1 MHLFVQEKGAFIA
14 KHQGR
19 LRVNKEKTR
28 LQEVPLLHLQQVIV
42 NGGGVGISSDA
53 IRACSEEGIPIH
65 FISSNG
71 TPHSSLYSAGLTGT
85 VLTRRAQ
92 LRAYD
97 GPPGVA
103 LAQGFTLGKLQNQA
117 NLLRYI
123 AKYRKE
129 AAPELYD
136 SFMLVASEVVD
147 SLQAIR
153 NLRGGCVDELR
164 EQLMGIE
171 GRYAARYWGAL
182 AALVPSELAWPGRE
196 TRGASD
202 PFNQVLNYGYGVLYG
217 QVEHA
222 LVLAGLDPYA
232 GLLHADR
239 PGKPSLVLDLIEEF
253 RQAVVDRT
261 LLGQINRGWSI
272 ERDERGWLVAATRE
286 RIVEKVLERL
296 ESAEA
301 YEGKRQPLRH
311 ILQCQARHIATF
323 VRGEREEYTPFVM
336 GW

>member
-19 LRVNKEKTR
+19 LRVLKDSER

-42 NGGGVGISSDA
+42 SGGGISISSDA
-53 IRACSEEGIPIH
+53 IRACAEEGIPIH
-65 FISSNG
+65 FLSFNG
-71 TPHSSLYSAGLTGT
+71 TPHASLYSAGLTGT

-97 GPPGVA
+97 GPAGVR
-103 LAQGFTLGKLQNQA
+103 LARAFTEGKLQNQA

-129 AAPELYD
+129 TNPELHTILT
-136 SFMLVASEVVD
+136 SVATEVAD
-147 SLQAIR
+147 SLHAVR
-153 NLRGGCVDELR
+153 HAAGETVDELR
-164 EQLMGIE
+164 DTLLGIE

-182 AALVPSELAWPGRE
+182 ALLVPESLGWTGRE
-196 TRGASD
+196 TRGARD
-202 PFNQVLNYGYGVLYG
+202 PFNQALNYGYGLLYK
-217 QVEHA
+217 QIEYA
-222 LVLAGLDPYA
+222 IVLAGLDPYA

-261 LLGQINRGWSI
+261 LVGQVNRGWTI
-272 ERDERGWLVAATRE
+272 GHDEEGLLDEATRK

-296 ESAEA
+296 ESTEA

-311 ILQCQARHIATF
+311 IIQCQARHIATF
-323 VRGEREEYTPFVM
+323 VRGERSSYAPFVM

>member
-1 MHLFVQEKGAFIA
+1 MYLFVQDKGAFIG

-19 LRVNKEKTR
+19 LRVSKDKAR
-28 LQEVPLLHLQQVIV
+28 LQEAPLLHLQQVIIS
-42 NGGGVGISSDA
+42 GGGVAISSDA
-53 IRACSEEGIPIH
+53 VAACAEEGIPIH
-65 FISSNG
+65 FVSSTG
-71 TPHSSLYSAGLTGT
+71 TPRASLYSAGLTGT

-97 GPPGVA
+97 GPQGVA
-103 LAQGFTLGKLQNQA
+103 LAQAFTQGKLQNQA
-117 NLLRYI
+117 NLLRYA

-129 AAPELYD
+129 TDPELFATL
-136 SFMLVASEVVD
+136 SAAALEVAD
-147 SLQAIR
+147 SLQAAR
-153 NLRGGCVDELR
+153 DLAGATVDELR
-164 EQLMGIE
+164 ERLMGIE
-171 GRYAARYWGAL
+171 GRYAARYWGVL
-182 AALVPSELAWPGRE
+182 AGLVPAELGWPGRE
-196 TRGASD
+196 TRGAGD
-202 PFNQVLNYGYGVLYG
+202 PFNQALNYGYGVLYA

-261 LLGQINRGWSI
+261 LLGQVTRGWTI
-272 ERDERGWLVAATRE
+272 GREEDGRLDAPTRA
-286 RIVEKVLERL
+286 RIAEKVLERL
-296 ESAEA
+296 ESTEA

-311 ILQCQARHIATF
+311 ILQCQARRIATF
-323 VRGEREEYTPFVM
+323 VRGERPAYTPFVM

>member
-1 MHLFVQEKGAFIA
+1 MYLFVDVKGSFIS

-19 LRVNKEKTR
+19 LRVSKEKER
-28 LQEVPLLHLQQVIV
+28 LQEAPLMHLQQVIIS
-42 NGGGVGISSDA
+42 GGGVGISSDA
-53 IRACSEEGIPIH
+53 VRACAEEGIPIH
-65 FISSNG
+65 FVGQSDRPSA
-71 TPHSSLYSAGLTGT
+71 SLYSAGLTGT

-97 GPPGVA
+97 GEAGVI
-103 LAQGFTLGKLQNQA
+103 LARAFTLGKLQNQA

-129 AAPELYD
+129 VDPELYATL
-136 SFMLVASEVVD
+136 SVAAAEVVD
-147 SLQAIR
+147 SLQAAR
-153 NLRGGCVDELR
+153 HVPGATVEALR
-164 EQLMGIE
+164 EPLMGVE
-171 GRYAARYWGAL
+171 GRYAARYWGAI
-182 AALVPSELAWPGRE
+182 AALIPAELAWPGRE

-202 PFNQVLNYGYGVLYG
+202 PFNQALNYGYGVLYG

-222 LVLAGLDPYA
+222 IVLAGLDPYA

-261 LLGQINRGWSI
+261 LLGQVNRGWAI
-272 ERDERGWLVAATRE
+272 GRGEDGRLDAPTRE
-286 RIVEKVLERL
+286 RVVERVLERL
-296 ESAEA
+296 ESTEA

-323 VRGEREEYTPFVM
+323 VRGERPAYTPFVM

>member
-19 LRVNKEKTR
+19 LRVSKAKEQ
-28 LQEVPLLHLQQVIV
+28 LQEAPLLHLQQVIV
-42 NGGGVGISSDA
+42 SGGGVSISSDA
-53 IRACSEEGIPIH
+53 IRACAEEGIPIH
-65 FISSNG
+65 FLSSNG

-97 GPPGVA
+97 GPAGAA
-103 LAQGFTLGKLQNQA
+103 LARAFTQGKLQNQA
-117 NLLRYI
+117 NLLRYV

-129 AAPELYD
+129 ADPDLYAAL
-136 SFMLVASEVVD
+136 SAAAAEAVD
-147 SLQAIR
+147 SVIAARDLPGDTVEA
-153 NLRGGCVDELR
+153 LR
-164 EQLMGIE
+164 ERLMGVE

-182 AALVPSELAWPGRE
+182 AALVPAELAWPGRE

-202 PFNQVLNYGYGVLYG
+202 PFNQVLNYGYGVLYA

-222 LVLAGLDPYA
+222 IVLAGLDPYA

-261 LLGQINRGWSI
+261 LLGQVTRGWAI
-272 ERDERGWLVAATRE
+272 TRDERGWLDAATRN

-296 ESAEA
+296 ELSEA

-311 ILQCQARHIATF
+311 ILQCQARHVATF
-323 VRGEREEYTPFVM
+323 VRGERADYIPFVM

>member
-1 MHLFVQEKGAFIA
+1 MELIVDERGSFIG

-19 LRVNKEKTR
+19 LRVTKDNERQK
-28 LQEVPLLHLQQVIV
+28 EVPIMHLRQVIIA
-42 NGGGVGISSDA
+42 GGGIAISSDA

-65 FISSNG
+65 FISSSG
-71 TPHSSLYSAGLTGT
+71 TPQASLYSAGLTGT

-97 GPPGVA
+97 GPAGVA
-103 LAQGFTLGKLQNQA
+103 LARAFTLGKLGNQA
-117 NLLRYI
+117 NLLRYV
-123 AKYRKE
+123 AKNRKGT
-129 AAPELYD
+129 APETYELL
-136 SFMLVASEVVD
+136 MATAAEVVD
-147 SLQAIR
+147 YQIAVERLQGETVDDIR
-153 NLRGGCVDELR
+153 EA
-164 EQLMGIE
+164 LMGIE
-171 GRYAARYWGAL
+171 GRYAARYWQAIGAL
-182 AALVPSELAWPGRE
+182 IPPALNWPGRE

-222 LVLAGLDPYA
+222 IVLAGLDPYA

-261 LLGQINRGWSI
+261 LLGQITRGWQI
-272 ERDERGWLVAATRE
+272 GREEDGRLDQPTRE
-286 RIVEKVLERL
+286 RIATKVLERL
-296 ESAEA
+296 ETTEP

-311 ILQCQARHIATF
+311 ILQCQARHIATY
-323 VRGEREEYTPFVM
+323 VRGERESYTPFIM

>member
-19 LRVNKEKTR
+19 LRVMRERER
-28 LQEVPLLHLQQVIV
+28 LEEVPLMHLQQVIV
-42 NGGGVGISSDA
+42 SGGGISISSDA
-53 IRACSEEGIPIH
+53 VRACAEEGIPIH
-65 FISSNG
+65 FISSSG
-71 TPHSSLYSAGLTGT
+71 TPYASLYSAGLTGT

-97 GPPGVA
+97 GPAGA
-103 LAQGFTLGKLQNQA
+103 HLARAFTQGKLQNQA

-129 AAPELYD
+129 TNPDIHALLME
-136 SFMLVASEVVD
+136 VATEVAD
-147 SLQAIR
+147 SLHAVR
-153 NLRGGCVDELR
+153 YAVGETVDDLRDTL
-164 EQLMGIE
+164 LGIE

-182 AALVPSELAWPGRE
+182 ALLVPKDLGWPGRD
-196 TRGASD
+196 TRGATD
-202 PFNQVLNYGYGVLYG
+202 PFNQALNYGYGVLYK
-217 QVEHA
+217 QVEYA
-222 LVLAGLDPYA
+222 IVLAGLDPYA

-253 RQAVVDRT
+253 RQAAVDRP
-261 LLGQINRGWSI
+261 LLGQVNRGWTI
-272 ERDERGWLVAATRE
+272 GQNEDGLLDEDTRQ
-286 RIVEKVLERL
+286 RIVTKVLERL
-296 ESAEA
+296 DATEV

-311 ILQCQARHIATF
+311 IIQCQARHIATF
-323 VRGEREEYTPFVM
+323 VRGERSEYAPFVM

>member
-1 MHLFVQEKGAFIA
+1 MYLFVQTYGAFIA

-19 LRVNKEKTR
+19 LRVTKEQQR
-28 LQEVPLLHLQQVIV
+28 IEEAPLLHLEQLIIS
-42 NGGGVGISSDA
+42 GKGIAISSDA
-53 IRACSEEGIPIH
+53 VRACSDAGIPIH
-65 FISSNG
+65 FLSSRG

-97 GPPGVA
+97 NERGVA
-103 LAQGFTLGKLQNQA
+103 LARAFCSGKLQNQA
-117 NLLRYI
+117 NLLRYV

-129 AAPELYD
+129 TDPETHAALTAA
-136 SFMLVASEVVD
+136 ASEVVD
-147 SLQAIR
+147 SLHALRNLNGLNIDAIR
-153 NLRGGCVDELR
+153 AEM
-164 EQLMGIE
+164 MGIE

-182 AALVPSELAWPGRE
+182 AQLIPAELAWPGRE
-196 TRGASD
+196 TQGAAD
-202 PFNQVLNYGYGVLYG
+202 PFNQALNYAYGVLYK
-217 QVEHA
+217 QVEYA

-261 LLGQINRGWSI
+261 LLGQVTRGWQI
-272 ERDERGWLVAATRE
+272 GHEENGLLDAPTRE
-286 RIVEKVLERL
+286 RIVERVMERL
-296 ESAEA
+296 ESSEP

-323 VRGEREEYTPFVM
+323 VRGERSDYLPFVM
-336 GW
+336 SW